1 MPQTETEEL
10 HERLEKAKNNRSHTQ
25 QTNKHESTD
34 FKNKNAETDTSPVEK
49 PKKGKANFLHSI
61 MANGSS
67 IKGTLKTTAIGL
79 AAGFALGMLFP
90 PLGLALM
97 AISAIAGA
105 FAIGAKVKQVYD
117 KTKEYNRTRPEN
129 SYNEEHTEAKAEILR
144 EIVRELMKEKLS
156 QDKEESKQQDKKNG
170 VEADSQ
176 HNIETLTGST
186 RKKAEHTP
194 ENGIK
199 KGVDNDPKLP
209 FDSRTKNTGTDHN
222 RKPATPMNESRMAR
236 FTQPLNSPNPGIKRA
251 NTTSKSKAQQET
263 QSAHKN
269 MGMRRNTL

>member
-10 HERLEKAKNNRSHTQ
+10 HERPEKAKNNRSHTQ
-25 QTNKHESTD
+25 QTDKHESTD

-90 PLGLALM
+90 PLGLAVM
-97 AISAIAGA
+97 AISAIAGVI
-105 FAIGAKVKQVYD
+105 AIGVKVKQIYN
-117 KTKEYNRTRPEN
+117 KTKAYNRTRPEN
-129 SYNEEHTEAKAEILR
+129 SYNEEHTEAKSEILR
-144 EIVRELMKEKLS
+144 EIVRELVKEKLS

-170 VEADSQ
+170 VEEDFQ
-176 HNIETLTGST
+176 HNMETLAGST
-186 RKKAEHTP
+186 RKKAEHIP

-199 KGVDNDPKLP
+199 KGVDNDPKLS
-209 FDSRTKNTGTDHN
+209 FNSRTKNAGTDHN
-222 RKPATPMNESRMAR
+222 RKPSTPMNESRMAM
-236 FTQPLNSPNPGIKRA
+236 FTQPLNSPHPNIKRG
-251 NTTSKSKAQQET
+251 NTASKPKAQRET
-263 QSAHKN
+263 QSVHKN